1 MGDLSPYSNSLTA
14 KPSTP
19 PLAYG
24 MAEAAALAGLSRS
37 HLYAEVTAGRL
48 VTRKVGRRRIVLAP
62 DLCAYLDALPTS

>member
-1 MGDLSPYSNSLTA
+1 MTEAVNRHHRRNPEAL
-14 KPSTP
+14 

-37 HLYAEVTAGRL
+37 HLYAEAAAGRL

-62 DLCAYLDALPTS
+62 DLGAYLDALPTS